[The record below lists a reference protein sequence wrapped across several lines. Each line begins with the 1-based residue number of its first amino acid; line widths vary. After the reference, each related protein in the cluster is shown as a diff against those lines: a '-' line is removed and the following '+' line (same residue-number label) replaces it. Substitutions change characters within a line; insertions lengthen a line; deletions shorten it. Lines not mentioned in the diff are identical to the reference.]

1 MSGMLI
7 PGGVVVI
14 RPGNRSA
21 VSQSGAA
28 LLELSRPECG
38 TVVGTSSAGC
48 EVCREIPCRNESSD
62 LGENRTAPPR
72 SRFEGA
78 T

>member
-1 MSGMLI
+1 LSGLA
-7 PGGVVVI
+7 
-14 RPGNRSA
+14 NESA

-48 EVCREIPCRNESSD
+48 EVCREMPCHNESSA